1 MRHNVSFFDNKY
13 LQKHCTP
20 LSLFTP
26 AILYTNIWQGFH
38 VEMHH
43 VVPEGA
49 SNVRQVLSRCRK
61 SIYGMRFPFS
71 PAQPVT
77 GHLPAGSAGDGSSL
91 AGPSTHLYP
100 YRFLLLIVLLLIGL
114 YVLAGSGARAVGS
127 STPTTAQATALSASA
142 PVRPRHHLGI
152 QAGGGGGVS
161 HPATAPAICL
171 PTDLTCLLNQ
181 AAQWVAKAIFSVIQP
196 IVDTI
201 DQNSLNFITQTPPA
215 GTYANATVMQFTTWS
230 LSVVDAAVAVF
241 VVIAG
246 YNLMIARQIGASYQG
261 IMEFLPRIALA
272 VLAANLSLFFIRFFI
287 DLENALCQG
296 VTDLFGLTFLTNTI
310 VGIFHGNLAG
320 AGLLVFLLAMILGVM
335 NLLLAGQMLLRL
347 ALLVLLM
354 VLAPP
359 AFLCWGLPQTQGY
372 ARLWSSTFAAT
383 VFVQFF
389 QVAALALGAM
399 LISYISAAHLLSLDS
414 TVLTLLVSL
423 AVLYLVLRI
432 PGMLHVYALR
442 PIAEAGPAAL
452 RAAQGT
458 AEYVA
463 GTAVRLVAL
472 A

>member
-1 MRHNVSFFDNKY
+1 MVDS
-13 LQKHCTP
+13 
-20 LSLFTP
+20 
-26 AILYTNIWQGFH
+26 
-38 VEMHH
+38 
-43 VVPEGA
+43 
-49 SNVRQVLSRCRK
+49 
-61 SIYGMRFPFS
+61 SIHRS
-71 PAQPVT
+71 PSHSV
-77 GHLPAGSAGDGSSL
+77 
-91 AGPSTHLYP
+91 
-100 YRFLLLIVLLLIGL
+100 LLIALVLIGL
-114 YVLAGSGARAVGS
+114 FVLGAAGGRAERS
-127 STPTTAQATALSASA
+127 PMLAASRPMPLSTPIATPQHQPSTQ
-142 PVRPRHHLGI
+142 VGK
-152 QAGGGGGVS
+152 GEGVA
-161 HPATAPAICL
+161 HPATTAAFCL

-181 AAQWVAKAIFSVIQP
+181 AAQWVAKAIFSVIGP

-215 GTYANATVMQFTTWS
+215 GTYQNATVMQFTTWS
-230 LSVVDAAVAVF
+230 IGVVDAAVAVF
-241 VVIAG
+241 IVIAG
-246 YNLMIARQIGASYQG
+246 YNLMIARQIGASYHG
-261 IMEFLPRIALA
+261 VMEFLPRIALA

-389 QVAALALGAM
+389 QVSALALGAM

-432 PGMLHVYALR
+432 PGMLRVYALR
-442 PIAEAGPAAL
+442 PIAEAGPAAV
-452 RAAQGT
+452 RAAQGA

>member
-1 MRHNVSFFDNKY
+1 MRH
-13 LQKHCTP
+13 
-20 LSLFTP
+20 
-26 AILYTNIWQGFH
+26 
-38 VEMHH
+38 
-43 VVPEGA
+43 
-49 SNVRQVLSRCRK
+49 VLSRHKTDSHVLRSLFS
-61 SIYGMRFPFS
+61 SIQQVIDRQS
-71 PAQPVT
+71 
-77 GHLPAGSAGDGSSL
+77 SRCAGDDRSMVDSSTPRS
-91 AGPSTHLYP
+91 PSHSV
-100 YRFLLLIVLLLIGL
+100 LLITLVLIGL
-114 YVLAGSGARAVGS
+114 FVLGAAGGRAERS
-127 STPTTAQATALSASA
+127 PMPLSTPITTPQHQPSTQ
-142 PVRPRHHLGI
+142 VGT
-152 QAGGGGGVS
+152 GEGVA
-161 HPATAPAICL
+161 HPATTAAFCL

-230 LSVVDAAVAVF
+230 IGVVDAAVAVF
-241 VVIAG
+241 IVIAG
-246 YNLMIARQIGASYQG
+246 YNLMIARQIGASSYG

-389 QVAALALGAM
+389 QVTALALGAM
-399 LISYISAAHLLSLDS
+399 LISDISAAHLLSLDS

-432 PGMLHVYALR
+432 PGMLRVYALR
-442 PIAEAGPAAL
+442 PIAEAGPAAV
-452 RAAQGT
+452 RAAQGA

>member
-1 MRHNVSFFDNKY
+1 VDSS
-13 LQKHCTP
+13 TP
-20 LSLFTP
+20 RSLS
-26 AILYTNIWQGFH
+26 YS
-38 VEMHH
+38 V
-43 VVPEGA
+43 
-49 SNVRQVLSRCRK
+49 
-61 SIYGMRFPFS
+61 
-71 PAQPVT
+71 
-77 GHLPAGSAGDGSSL
+77 
-91 AGPSTHLYP
+91 
-100 YRFLLLIVLLLIGL
+100 LLIALVLIGL
-114 YVLAGSGARAVGS
+114 LVLGAAGGRAERS
-127 STPTTAQATALSASA
+127 PMPRSTPITTPQHQPGTQ
-142 PVRPRHHLGI
+142 VG
-152 QAGGGGGVS
+152 AGDWAA
-161 HPATAPAICL
+161 HPATTAAFCL

-181 AAQWVAKAIFSVIQP
+181 AAQWVAKAIFSVIGP

-201 DQNSLNFITQTPPA
+201 DQHSLNFITQTPPA
-215 GTYANATVMQFTTWS
+215 GTYQNATVMQFTTWS
-230 LSVVDAAVAVF
+230 IGVVDAAVAIF
-241 VVIAG
+241 IVIAG

-310 VGIFHGNLAG
+310 VGIFQGNLAG

-347 ALLVLLM
+347 ALLVLLI

-432 PGMLHVYALR
+432 PGMLRVYALR
-442 PIAEAGPAAL
+442 PIAEAGPAAV
-452 RAAQGT
+452 RAAQGA

>member
-1 MRHNVSFFDNKY
+1 M
-13 LQKHCTP
+13 
-20 LSLFTP
+20 
-26 AILYTNIWQGFH
+26 
-38 VEMHH
+38 
-43 VVPEGA
+43 
-49 SNVRQVLSRCRK
+49 RQVLSRCKTARGVLRSLFS
-61 SIYGMRFPFS
+61 SIRHG
-71 PAQPVT
+71 T
-77 GHLPAGSAGDGSSL
+77 DHLPARVAGDERSMVK
-91 AGPSTHLYP
+91 PSARRYP
-100 YRFLLLIVLLLIGL
+100 YRSIFLIVLFLIGL
-114 YVLAGSGARAVGS
+114 FVLVAAGGRAERSPMLAASHPMPS
-127 STPTTAQATALSASA
+127 STPVAA
-142 PVRPRHHLGI
+142 PQHQPSTQVGNGEGF
-152 QAGGGGGVS
+152 A
-161 HPATAPAICL
+161 HPATTSAFCL

-181 AAQWVAKAIFSVIQP
+181 AAQWVAKAIFSVIGP

-201 DQNSLNFITQTPPA
+201 DQNSLNFITQTPPV

-230 LSVVDAAVAVF
+230 IGVVDAAVAVF
-241 VVIAG
+241 IVIAG
-246 YNLMIARQIGASYQG
+246 YNLMIARQIGANYHG

-310 VGIFHGNLAG
+310 VGIFHGNLVG
-320 AGLLVFLLAMILGVM
+320 AGLLVFVLAVTLGVM

-359 AFLCWGLPQTQGY
+359 AFLCWALPQTQGY
-372 ARLWSSTFAAT
+372 ARLWTSTFAAT

-389 QVAALALGAM
+389 QVSVLALGAM
-399 LISYISAAHLLSLDS
+399 LISYTSTAHLLNLDS
-414 TVLTLLVSL
+414 TVLALLISL

-432 PGMLHVYALR
+432 PGMLRVYALR
-442 PIAEAGPAAL
+442 PIAEAGPAAV
-452 RAAQGT
+452 RAAQGA

>member
-1 MRHNVSFFDNKY
+1 MRH
-13 LQKHCTP
+13 
-20 LSLFTP
+20 
-26 AILYTNIWQGFH
+26 
-38 VEMHH
+38 
-43 VVPEGA
+43 
-49 SNVRQVLSRCRK
+49 VLSRRK
-61 SIYGMRFPFS
+61 TARGVLRFLFSSIQYGTDHLSSRC
-71 PAQPVT
+71 T
-77 GHLPAGSAGDGSSL
+77 GGERSIVDS
-91 AGPSTHLYP
+91 STHRSP
-100 YRFLLLIVLLLIGL
+100 SHSVLLIALVLIGL
-114 YVLAGSGARAVGS
+114 LVLGAAGGRAERGPMLAASHPMPRSTPIATPQHQPSTQVGAGVTFAH
-127 STPTTAQATALSASA
+127 PTTASAF
-142 PVRPRHHLGI
+142 
-152 QAGGGGGVS
+152 
-161 HPATAPAICL
+161 CL

-181 AAQWVAKAIFSVIQP
+181 AAQWVSKAIFSVIQL

-215 GTYANATVMQFTTWS
+215 GTYQNATVMQFTTWS
-230 LSVVDAAVAVF
+230 IGVVDAAVAIF
-241 VVIAG
+241 IVIAD
-246 YNLMIARQIGASYQG
+246 YNLMIARQIGASYHG
-261 IMEFLPRIALA
+261 LMEFLPRIALA

-372 ARLWSSTFAAT
+372 APLWSSTFAAT

-432 PGMLHVYALR
+432 PGMLRVYALR
-442 PIAEAGPAAL
+442 PIAEAGPAAV
-452 RAAQGT
+452 RAAQGA

-463 GTAVRLVAL
+463 GTAVRLLAL

>member
-1 MRHNVSFFDNKY
+1 M
-13 LQKHCTP
+13 
-20 LSLFTP
+20 
-26 AILYTNIWQGFH
+26 
-38 VEMHH
+38 
-43 VVPEGA
+43 
-49 SNVRQVLSRCRK
+49 RQVLSRRK
-61 SIYGMRFPFS
+61 MDSHVLRSLFSSIQQATDRLS
-71 PAQPVT
+71 
-77 GHLPAGSAGDGSSL
+77 SRCAGDERSIVDSSTPRS
-91 AGPSTHLYP
+91 PSHSV
-100 YRFLLLIVLLLIGL
+100 LLIALVLIGL
-114 YVLAGSGARAVGS
+114 FVLGAAGGRAERSPMLVAS
-127 STPTTAQATALSASA
+127 HPMTLSTPITTPQHQPSTQ
-142 PVRPRHHLGI
+142 VGN
-152 QAGGGGGVS
+152 GEGVA
-161 HPATAPAICL
+161 HPATTAAFCL

-181 AAQWVAKAIFSVIQP
+181 AAQWVAKAIFSVIGP

-215 GTYANATVMQFTTWS
+215 GTYQNTTVMQFTTWS
-230 LSVVDAAVAVF
+230 IGVVDTAVAIF
-241 VVIAG
+241 IVIAG

-287 DLENALCQG
+287 DLENALCLG

-389 QVAALALGAM
+389 QVTALALGAM

-432 PGMLHVYALR
+432 PGMLRVYALR
-442 PIAEAGPAAL
+442 PIAEAGPAAV
-452 RAAQGT
+452 RAAQGA